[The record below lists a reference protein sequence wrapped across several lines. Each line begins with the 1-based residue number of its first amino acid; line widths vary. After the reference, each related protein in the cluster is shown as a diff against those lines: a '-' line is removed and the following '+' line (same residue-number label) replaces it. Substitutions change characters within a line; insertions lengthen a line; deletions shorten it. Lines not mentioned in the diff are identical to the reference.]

1 MDSTVYPD
9 MENKKGKPKS
19 EEKKHKILLADC
31 KIGVVILLLY
41 HGWLDLLLWENE
53 HRHRKRKN
61 YVNGTKLPEL
71 YVLHRGIRFCEK

>member
-9 MENKKGKPKS
+9 MENEKGNQRVKKN
-19 EEKKHKILLADC
+19 HKILLADY

-41 HGWLDLLLWENE
+41 HGWLDLLLWENG

>member
-41 HGWLDLLLWENE
+41 HGWLDLLLWENG

-61 YVNGTKLPEL
+61 YVNGTKLPE
-71 YVLHRGIRFCEK
+71 V